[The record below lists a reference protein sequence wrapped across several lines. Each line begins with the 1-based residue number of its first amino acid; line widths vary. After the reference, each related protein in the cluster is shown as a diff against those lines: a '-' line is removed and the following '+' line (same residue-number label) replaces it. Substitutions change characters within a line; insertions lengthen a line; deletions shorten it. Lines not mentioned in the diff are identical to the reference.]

1 MKKNYSILNKLFY
14 FILYYARSN
23 IYKAFIENIK
33 FNKKTKVLD
42 LGTTPLTHKHE
53 NFFLH
58 KYPYQQ
64 MISCLSNQKLDSL
77 KKIFPKI
84 KFLRGDAR
92 KIKFKNSKFDLVYS
106 NAAIEHV
113 GKFENQIKFIKEA
126 LRVSKKFVF
135 ISTPNKY
142 FPIELHTFLPLIHFL
157 PQKYYRFILIK
168 LGLNFFAEE
177 KNLNLLSTNNI
188 KNICKILRIKKY
200 KIIKLKFLLFTSNLI
215 LVIKKK

>member
-1 MKKNYSILNKLFY
+1 M
-14 FILYYARSN
+14 
-23 IYKAFIENIK
+23 
-33 FNKKTKVLD
+33 
-42 LGTTPLTHKHE
+42 
-53 NFFLH
+53 
-58 KYPYQQ
+58 
-64 MISCLSNQKLDSL
+64 
-77 KKIFPKI
+77 
-84 KFLRGDAR
+84 
-92 KIKFKNSKFDLVYS
+92 
-106 NAAIEHV
+106 

-157 PQKYYRFILIK
+157 PQKYYRFILRK

-215 LVIKKK
+215 LIIKK

>member
-1 MKKNYSILNKLFY
+1 MKKNYSILSKFFY
-14 FILYYARSN
+14 FILYYARFN

-42 LGTTPLTHKHE
+42 VGTTPLTHKHE
-53 NFFLH
+53 NFFIH
-58 KYPYQQ
+58 EYPYQQ
-64 MISCLSNQKLDSL
+64 MITCLSNQKLDSL
-77 KKIFPKI
+77 KKILPKI

-92 KIKFKNSKFDLVYS
+92 KIKIKNSKFDLVYS
-106 NAAIEHV
+106 NATIEHV

-157 PQKYYRFILIK
+157 PQKYYRFILRK

-215 LVIKKK
+215 LIIKK

>member
-1 MKKNYSILNKLFY
+1 MKKNYSIINKFFY

-23 IYKAFIENIK
+23 IYKTFIENIK

-42 LGTTPLTHKHE
+42 VGTTPLAHKHE
-53 NFFLH
+53 NFFIH
-58 KYPYQQ
+58 EYPYKQ
-64 MISCLSNQKLDSL
+64 MITCLSNQKLDSL
-77 KKIFPKI
+77 KKILPKI

-92 KIKFKNSKFDLVYS
+92 KIKIKNSKFDLVYS
-106 NAAIEHV
+106 NATIEHV
-113 GKFENQIKFIKEA
+113 GKFKNQIKFIEEA

-157 PQKYYRFILIK
+157 PQKYYRFILRK

-188 KNICKILRIKKY
+188 KNICKILRIRKY
-200 KIIKLKFLLFTSNLI
+200 KIIKMKFLLFTSNLI
-215 LVIKKK
+215 LIIKK